1 MKMIFSNTAH
11 DAYHRVL
18 DELRQRLRGGG
29 EHIVIVPDK
38 FTASS
43 ERGVIATLGLDAV
56 FNVRVT
62 SFTRLAEKSM
72 GARIKKC
79 LTPQGSVMLLANVI
93 EENRDNLV
101 FYHKAARSAGFAEE
115 FYAALT
121 ALRNSGITP
130 EKLREA
136 ARRAPE
142 NVRGKFAD
150 MALIYE
156 RYVMALGDRHS
167 DSTTRLEAY
176 AAWLREGGAVP
187 AHFYVVDLYDFKA
200 PELDI
205 LAGLA
210 KSALSLTVGMVSGKG
225 NPNER
230 IYPDGAAERLIAA
243 CGGGEVVFAREE
255 LHPALDA
262 VSRRLFSYEPP
273 EERVENGGKVRLVS
287 AATRTEEIE
296 FLARE
301 IRAKVTEGA
310 RYLDF
315 EVALSDVEG
324 YKAEVKSVFAR
335 YGIPFFIDTREL
347 LAEQTKT
354 RCLLSALAAARSGL
368 RRQETSELVKN
379 PLFYGMFGEK
389 EDAAFRFENYCLRY
403 NISFGRFMEPFTL
416 GGEEERAYAE
426 GVRAKLCEVLA
437 PFLFKGETDTADFVA
452 RTEKFLAA
460 LDGTWREHVARLT
473 ETSLYYAKCADQVDE
488 KIMSLLEE
496 MNETLHGKGDVA
508 YFERMLKATVQT
520 VKIAL
525 VPTLLDAV
533 YVGGTSNRYLGG
545 GDVYILGANV
555 GKLPAGAEGGA
566 VISEADEALFERL
579 GAPVSPTVAQRNYS
593 EMMSVTE
600 IMKRPKGTLTVCFPE
615 SDHAGELRQSVVVS
629 ELRGMLAEDGEPIPV
644 RRVADMLEQELC
656 GWGRDKAFVSVLAT
670 PKACMHEALAHLSSR
685 DRFGMAETAAECV
698 SEEDGRRLRRIYDRQ
713 EPVAKLSAV
722 AVKAARKASGG
733 RISPTRLET
742 LFTCR
747 YMQYFSYILG
757 LKRREEASPE
767 SRDFGLVLH
776 GVLEKFFREYMK
788 NGVKEEDVRPLAE
801 RFFAES
807 VEENVSVAA
816 AADEPGMERV
826 LGRVREEAVR
836 VCSVLRAQAERS
848 KFKPVYVEQY
858 IGGAEIPALT
868 VDAGGEKAE
877 LRGRID
883 RVDEHDGK
891 FFVIDYKTYKS
902 AELKLADIYAG
913 RKIQLYLYLDAIR
926 RAKGWQPVGAFYL
939 PLSFDFG
946 AEEWRLRYRGNMTD
960 DISVARAMEPLFAEE
975 ESLFPAPNAN
985 GDMKE
990 PRFLSEGA
998 FDTVTSYVRRLA
1010 ERGAKEIAEGRIA
1023 AQPLKGAC
1031 GNCDFASVC
1040 AWKGRNE
1047 LALNGG
1053 GRIGVDDLEQDIV
1066 APRRRLESSEEEDE

>member
-11 DAYHRVL
+11 DAYHRV
-18 DELRQRLRGGG
+18 LRGGG

-93 EENRDNLV
+93 EENRDKLV

-176 AAWLREGGAVP
+176 AAWLREGGAVS

-368 RRQETSELVKN
+368 RRQETLELVKN

-615 SDHAGELRQSVVVS
+615 SDPAGELRQSVVVS
-629 ELRGMLAEDGEPIPV
+629 EPIPV

-656 GWGRDKAFVSVLAT
+656 GRGRDKAFVSVLAT
-670 PKACMHEALAHLSSR
+670 PKACMHEALAHLSSP
-685 DRFGMAETAAECV
+685 DRYGMAETAAECV

-713 EPVAKLSAV
+713 EPVAKLSAA

-757 LKRREEASPE
+757 LKRAARSVGE
-767 SRDFGLVLH
+767 VLPRIY
-776 GVLEKFFREYMK
+776 EKR
-788 NGVKEEDVRPLAE
+788 
-801 RFFAES
+801 
-807 VEENVSVAA
+807 
-816 AADEPGMERV
+816 
-826 LGRVREEAVR
+826 
-836 VCSVLRAQAERS
+836 
-848 KFKPVYVEQY
+848 
-858 IGGAEIPALT
+858 
-868 VDAGGEKAE
+868 
-877 LRGRID
+877 
-883 RVDEHDGK
+883 
-891 FFVIDYKTYKS
+891 
-902 AELKLADIYAG
+902 
-913 RKIQLYLYLDAIR
+913 RK
-926 RAKGWQPVGAFYL
+926 
-939 PLSFDFG
+939 
-946 AEEWRLRYRGNMTD
+946 
-960 DISVARAMEPLFAEE
+960 
-975 ESLFPAPNAN
+975 
-985 GDMKE
+985 
-990 PRFLSEGA
+990 
-998 FDTVTSYVRRLA
+998 
-1010 ERGAKEIAEGRIA
+1010 
-1023 AQPLKGAC
+1023 
-1031 GNCDFASVC
+1031 
-1040 AWKGRNE
+1040 
-1047 LALNGG
+1047 GG
-1053 GRIGVDDLEQDIV
+1053 GRPSPCGEVFCRERGGERLRRRRSRRARDGARARAGQRGGGQGVFRPPRSGGKVEVQARLCRAVHRRGGDPRAHRGRGRRKGG
-1066 APRRRLESSEEEDE
+1066 APRQDRPRGRARRQILRHRLQDL